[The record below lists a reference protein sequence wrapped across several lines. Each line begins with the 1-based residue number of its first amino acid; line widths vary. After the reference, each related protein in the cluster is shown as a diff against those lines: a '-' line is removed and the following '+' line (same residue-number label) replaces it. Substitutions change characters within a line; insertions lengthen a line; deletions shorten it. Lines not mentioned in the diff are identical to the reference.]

1 METKKSIFKLQKR
14 RFVYEVQKHRGQDT
28 VDFSGYRAGS
38 IVERVCKFT
47 QVVSEEIL
55 GEYEFEMPIL
65 GAGSKFYLS
74 DIDRTVR
81 VEEAIRSSDNRILYI
96 VADSTVEDE
105 VSLKSKEDAKKLLE
119 LNRSNIYNLENL
131 ERENVGLRNKLD
143 TLVFH
148 SERDRAK
155 LDESREKYF
164 KLKNNWFVKTF
175 IDRE

>member
-14 RFVYEVQKHRGQDT
+14 RFVYEVQKYRGQDT
-28 VDFSGYRAGS
+28 VDFNGYRAGS
-38 IVERVCKFT
+38 IVERVCKST

-96 VADSTVEDE
+96 VTDNTVEDE
-105 VSLKSKEDAKKLLE
+105 VSLKSKEDAKKLLK
-119 LNRSNIYNLENL
+119 LNCSNLHSEIESLEQQVSRL
-131 ERENVGLRNKLD
+131 TVC
-143 TLVFH
+143 
-148 SERDRAK
+148 SERDRAE
-155 LDESREKYF
+155 LDEIKEKYF
-164 KLKNNWFVKTF
+164 RLKNNWFVKTF
-175 IDRE
+175 VERK